1 MASEGN
7 RQYVPFAVG
16 IEPYTSEIVKIPQGW
31 EHYDGRLAHEI
42 EAKAKAAVILKAAFP
57 EIDVSE
63 ATVLWNYE

>member
-1 MASEGN
+1 M
-7 RQYVPFAVG
+7 
-16 IEPYTSEIVKIPQGW
+16 PQGW
-31 EHYDGRLAHEI
+31 EHYERWLAHEK

>member
-16 IEPYTSEIVKIPQGW
+16 IEPYTSAIAKIPQGW
-31 EHYDGRLAHEI
+31 EHYECWLAYEK

-57 EIDVSE
+57 EIDMSE
-63 ATVLWNYE
+63 ATVL